1 MHQRSTMSC
10 VTKSIS
16 PCFETLKA
24 VNGEIAHLSFHQARF
39 DKTRSEL
46 YGSCQKIVL
55 SEHLNPPKEALYRI
69 RVEYAQ
75 EIMKIEYIPYTPRHF
90 EKFALVEADIDYK
103 HKYCDRDA
111 LNKHLRP
118 DVDDVLFMCNGKL
131 QDTSIANIAL
141 FIDGK
146 WQTPHHPLLE
156 GTTRARLLASGMLQS
171 AHLDIK
177 SLQKAEK
184 FAIMNALIGFKIID
198 NVLWIKE

>member
-1 MHQRSTMSC
+1 MPKRSTMSC
-10 VTKSIS
+10 VIKSIF

-24 VNGEIAHLSFHQARF
+24 VNGEVQNLAFHQIRF

-46 YGSCQKIVL
+46 YGETHKIVL
-55 SEHLNPPKEALYRI
+55 AEHLVPPKDAFYRV
-69 RVEYAQ
+69 RVEYAK
-75 EIMKIEYIPYTPRHF
+75 EIQKIEYIPYIPRRF
-90 EKFALVEADIDYK
+90 EKFALVEADIDYTY
-103 HKYCDRDA
+103 KYCDRDS

-118 DVDDVLFMCNGKL
+118 DVDDVLFMCNGEL

-141 FIDGK
+141 LIDGK
-146 WQTPHHPLLE
+146 WKTPHHPLLE
-156 GTTRARLLASGMLQS
+156 GTTRARLLASGMLHS
-171 AHLDIK
+171 AHLDMK